1 MLSMAAEVSH
11 AAARAFAQLTGE
23 WQLVRTFEPGIGT
36 FTGTATFTPLT
47 AELLHYRED
56 GELVLA
62 GGHRGTAWREY
73 HYLLVG
79 AEIHVCF
86 VEDGTFGRVLHRLR
100 PAPEASTDVHLCV
113 ADTYTGRYDL
123 DGLPDRFT
131 VDMDVRGPAKAY
143 TTHTVCTRPVAV
155 ASPDRVLPDGY

>member
-11 AAARAFAQLTGE
+11 AASVAFGRLTGG
-23 WQLVRTFEPGIGT
+23 WRLVRTFEPGIGT
-36 FTGTATFTPLT
+36 FTGTAAFTPQT
-47 AELLHYRED
+47 AELLHYREE

-62 GGHRGTAWREY
+62 GGHRSTAWREY

-79 AEIHVCF
+79 EEIHVCF
-86 VEDGTFGRVLHRLR
+86 VEDGSFGRVLHRLR
-100 PAPEASTDVHLCV
+100 PAPGVSTDVHLCV

-143 TTHTVCTRPVAV
+143 SSHTVFTRLGAV
-155 ASPDRVLPDGY
+155 

>member
-11 AAARAFAQLTGE
+11 AAAAAFGRLTGE
-23 WQLVRTFEPGIGT
+23 WRLVRAFEPGIGT
-36 FTGTATFTPLT
+36 FTGTATFTRQTP
-47 AELLHYRED
+47 EQLHYRED

-62 GGHRGTAWREY
+62 GGHRSTAWREY

-79 AEIHVCF
+79 EEIHVCF
-86 VEDGTFGRVLHRLR
+86 VEEGTFGRVLHRLR
-100 PAPEASTDVHLCV
+100 PAPGATTDVHLCV

-143 TTHTVCTRPVAV
+143 SARTVFTRSGAL
-155 ASPDRVLPDGY
+155 RGLPKRSAG